1 MLKRLSQPLVQAV
14 DSVNDRQKHV
24 LFEKLMKHFDNDI
37 KGKKFAVWGLSF
49 KPNTD
54 DLREAPSR
62 VLIESIF
69 EHGGTV
75 RAYDPVAMNEMR
87 HFYPDEKR
95 LELVGTALD
104 TSLIK
109 L

>member
-1 MLKRLSQPLVQAV
+1 
-14 DSVNDRQKHV
+14 
-24 LFEKLMKHFDNDI
+24 MKHFDNKI
-37 KGKKFAVWGLSF
+37 EGKKFAVWGLSF

-69 EHGGTV
+69 ENGGTV

-87 HFYPDEKR
+87 PLLPQREN
-95 LELVGTALD
+95 AL
-104 TSLIK
+104 SLSAQRWIR
-109 L
+109 